1 MRQLRLELRNSEF
14 SVWFSVLIEI
24 YFGFSVLHDFL
35 CGFSVS
41 YRPQR
46 PPREQID
53 GSILKE
59 FFLACFI
66 RMNPGL
72 RPLFNIKP
80 CIRFHIESI

>member
-14 SVWFSVLIEI
+14 YVRFSVLIEI

-46 PPREQID
+46 PPLEGID
-53 GSILKE
+53 CGVQQH
-59 FFLACFI
+59 
-66 RMNPGL
+66 R
-72 RPLFNIKP
+72 R
-80 CIRFHIESI
+80 

>member
-14 SVWFSVLIEI
+14 SVRFSVLIEI

-46 PPREQID
+46 PPFFMVVFCQILD
-53 GSILKE
+53 T
-59 FFLACFI
+59 
-66 RMNPGL
+66 
-72 RPLFNIKP
+72 
-80 CIRFHIESI
+80 